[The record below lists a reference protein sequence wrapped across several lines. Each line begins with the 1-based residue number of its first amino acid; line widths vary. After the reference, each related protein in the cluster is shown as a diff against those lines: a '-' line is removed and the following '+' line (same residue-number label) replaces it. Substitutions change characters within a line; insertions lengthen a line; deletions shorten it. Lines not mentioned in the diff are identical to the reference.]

1 MNLHDT
7 SLPAS
12 GIRALQK
19 LNIVDVE
26 ALVSIA
32 ATPTGLQA
40 LSRVLKTSPEFITDF
55 VSGLQRKD
63 PTLREVKSAIGPV
76 RSMGHRRPTHRKQ
89 NKLYTPV

>member
-26 ALVSIA
+26 AFVSIA
-32 ATPTGLQA
+32 ATPSGLQA
-40 LSRVLKTSPEFITDF
+40 LSRVLKTSPEFISDF
-55 VSGLQRKD
+55 VVGLKRKD
-63 PTLREVKSAIGPV
+63 PALRQVKSAIGPV
-76 RSMGHRRPTHRKQ
+76 RSMGHRPPAHAKQ
-89 NKLYTPV
+89 NKLYSKV